1 MPLIE
6 FQAADQGRIKAIPT
20 NQEYVPSELDQAA
33 AMAGVSEIKKLEA
46 GWDKRRARF
55 FEWALQNPK
64 ELDML
69 LDEVDSAGIL
79 YGYEYND

>member
-6 FQAADQGRIKAIPT
+6 FTPTAEGRIRAQVT
-20 NQEYVPSELDQAA
+20 DQEYVPSELDKAA
-33 AMAGVSEIKKLEA
+33 AEDASKKLKILEA
-46 GWDKRRARF
+46 QWDVRRAKF
-55 FEWALQNPK
+55 FEWALENPK

-79 YGYEYND
+79 YGYECND

>member
-6 FQAADQGRIKAIPT
+6 FQTSSEGKIKARLT
-20 NQEYVPSELDQAA
+20 DQEYVPSELDQAA
-33 AMAGVSEIKKLEA
+33 AKMGVMEIKNLEA
-46 GWDKRRARF
+46 QWDKRRARF
-55 FEWALQNPK
+55 FEWALENPK